1 MATAYDIDHLAEA
14 GSTQD
19 AASQRRS
26 ASGRATLVI
35 ADRQTS
41 GRGRSGRV
49 WLEPDTAMYSSVALA
64 RPWPHD
70 RLTLLPLTTAIAV
83 RRCLE
88 TLAGVTVD
96 LKWPNDLLRADRKV
110 GGILVEASGDD
121 VVIGCGVNLTWSRP
135 PSFASAIHD
144 DPANAV
150 GARDLAA
157 GWVDE
162 LFRMLDAGPDA
173 WPRSEYIDACV
184 TLGSQVAWEGG
195 AGTASSIDAGGG
207 LVVETTAG
215 IETVIAGDVHLR
227 ADL

>member
-1 MATAYDIDHLAEA
+1 MATPYDIDHLAEVA
-14 GSTQD
+14 STQD

-49 WLEPDTAMYSSVALA
+49 WLEPDTAMYSSLALA

-70 RLTLLPLTTAIAV
+70 RLTLLPLATAIAV
-83 RRCLE
+83 RRVLVA
-88 TLAGVTVD
+88 LAGVAVD
-96 LKWPNDLLRADRKV
+96 LKWPNDLLRAGRKL

-135 PSFASAIHD
+135 PSFAIAVHD
-144 DPANAV
+144 DPAEAV
-150 GARDLAA
+150 AARELAS

-162 LFRMLDAGPDA
+162 LLGILDAGPDA
-173 WPRSEYIDACV
+173 WPRSEYVDACA
-184 TLGSQVAWEGG
+184 TLGSQVAWDGG
-195 AGTASSIDAGGG
+195 TGLASSIDGSGG
-207 LVVETTAG
+207 LVVETSAG
-215 IETVIAGDVHLR
+215 TETVVAGDVHLR
-227 ADL
+227 GDL

>member
-1 MATAYDIDHLAEA
+1 MATPYDIDHLAEV

-19 AASQRRS
+19 AASQRRA

-49 WLEPDTAMYSSVALA
+49 WLEPDTAMYSSLALA
-64 RPWPHD
+64 RPWPND
-70 RLTLLPLTTAIAV
+70 RLTLLPLATAIAV
-83 RRCLE
+83 RR
-88 TLAGVTVD
+88 TLVALGGVTVD
-96 LKWPNDLLRADRKV
+96 LKWPNDLLRAGRKV

-135 PSFASAIHD
+135 PSFAIAVND
-144 DPANAV
+144 DDANAV
-150 GARDLAA
+150 GAPELAS

-162 LFRMLDAGPDA
+162 LLRVLDAGPDG
-173 WPRSEYIDACV
+173 WPRSEYVDACA
-184 TLGSQVAWEGG
+184 TLGSQVAWDGG
-195 AGTASSIDAGGG
+195 TGLASSIDAVGG
-207 LVVETTAG
+207 LVVETSAG
-215 IETVIAGDVHLR
+215 TETVIAGDVHLR